1 MINGLITLFFN
12 ISGGEL
18 LVIILAVFI
27 IFGPAKLP
35 EMARKLGR
43 LMNEVKKASGDITKE
58 FRQEAAAIEQSLKKT
73 ADEVLKET
81 EPVVKTFQ
89 QDIEEISDSLRYDPE
104 ANKENVSRET
114 TNKEK
119 PENQIQ

>member
-1 MINGLITLFFN
+1 MTNGLITLFFN

-18 LVIILAVFI
+18 LVIILAIFI
-27 IFGPAKLP
+27 VFGPSKLP

-43 LMNEVKKASGDITKE
+43 LMNEVKKASGDITRE

-81 EPVVKTFQ
+81 EPVVKAFQ
-89 QDIEEISDSLRYDPE
+89 QDVEEISDSLRYNPE
-104 ANKENVSRET
+104 VNKENTSRET
-114 TNKEK
+114 TNN
-119 PENQIQ
+119 ENSEN